1 MYNGLTFG
9 IGQKKVYSK
18 RFTYASI
25 MHFLIGWGFM
35 ELVFATTVDFFASQ
49 GWFIEYLP
57 EFDTP
62 WFAFLNDTGGLMLT
76 VGLIMAIM
84 RRKFI
89 KPEALPNS
97 STTSRGNLFGDNG
110 ILWFLLLLCLGGF
123 LSEAARLA
131 VDKPMDF
138 IFHMKLWFVIF
149 NIRYYLVNIEK
160 RYSGF
165 TITSLFLNSMP
176 ATKMFHVIASITN
189 IYYTNLTK
197 RGQIRPMHV
206 SSILED
212 PNADIE
218 NVSLG
223 ANSLSDFLGNNC
235 LTLFRVLSVQ
245 DVQQFVQ
252 HQELTFLSPIKYY

>member
-1 MYNGLTFG
+1 MIEGHQYEYTPPHSVPITFYLVALVALFYLIYNLRRLFTIQIGKEELHKTNFVSQVYNGLTFG

-89 KPEALPNS
+89 KPCLLY
-97 STTSRGNLFGDNG
+97 TSPSPRDRG
-110 ILWFLLLLCLGGF
+110 
-123 LSEAARLA
+123 
-131 VDKPMDF
+131 
-138 IFHMKLWFVIF
+138 
-149 NIRYYLVNIEK
+149 
-160 RYSGF
+160 
-165 TITSLFLNSMP
+165 
-176 ATKMFHVIASITN
+176 
-189 IYYTNLTK
+189 
-197 RGQIRPMHV
+197 
-206 SSILED
+206 
-212 PNADIE
+212 
-218 NVSLG
+218 
-223 ANSLSDFLGNNC
+223 
-235 LTLFRVLSVQ
+235 
-245 DVQQFVQ
+245 
-252 HQELTFLSPIKYY
+252 